1 MTVLTWQPTARKLLD
16 LLHTRFQHVL
26 VVGELSE
33 SAPASL
39 SKACNARAHHRT
51 SAADSADAGE
61 ALATLRADAA
71 HKA

>member
-1 MTVLTWQPTARKLLD
+1 
-16 LLHTRFQHVL
+16 VL